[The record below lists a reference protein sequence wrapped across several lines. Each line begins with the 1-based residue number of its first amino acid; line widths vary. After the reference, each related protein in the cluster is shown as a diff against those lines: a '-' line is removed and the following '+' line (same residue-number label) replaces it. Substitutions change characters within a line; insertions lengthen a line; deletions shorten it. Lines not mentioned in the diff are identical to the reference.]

1 MKRVLACF
9 ILFGFLIMAC
19 QPAIADQTDVVSLGA
34 DLSEAHKEQMLDF
47 FGVSEDDVLILTVTN
62 DEEREYLKG
71 LVPEKQIGTRAI
83 SSAYVKLAP
92 KNSGIDV
99 KTHNISWVTDEMYAN
114 AMITAGIEDAE
125 VVAAA
130 PFKVSGTAALTG
142 IMKAFEKAK
151 GRKLSPQAKKIANE
165 ELVLT
170 GELGDKIGKDN
181 AAKLIQDIKQDVV
194 KQKIKSPDD
203 IRELIKKIAAKNDIE
218 LTEEQINKILK
229 LMENISKLDLNLA
242 KINQQLEKINLNLDK
257 VKETVEENKGLIQK
271 VLDTINSLFAW
282 LRSIFSA

>member
-1 MKRVLACF
+1 M
-9 ILFGFLIMAC
+9 
-19 QPAIADQTDVVSLGA
+19 
-34 DLSEAHKEQMLDF
+34 
-47 FGVSEDDVLILTVTN
+47 
-62 DEEREYLKG
+62 
-71 LVPEKQIGTRAI
+71 
-83 SSAYVKLAP
+83 
-92 KNSGIDV
+92 
-99 KTHNISWVTDEMYAN
+99 
-114 AMITAGIEDAE
+114 
-125 VVAAA
+125 
-130 PFKVSGTAALTG
+130 
-142 IMKAFEKAK
+142 
-151 GRKLSPQAKKIANE
+151 
-165 ELVLT
+165 T

-271 VLDTINSLFAW
+271 VLDTINSL
-282 LRSIFSA
+282 LMVKKVSLVLKLN